1 MFCNTYENLYGKSKC
16 TPNMH
21 LHLHLKECMLDYGP
35 MHSFWCFPFERY
47 NGVFESF
54 QKNWICPELQ
64 VMTKF
69 FNFQEAKS
77 QLSLTDACF
86 DWLHNEET
94 SCQDSIQQ
102 TLADPSMLQRYSR
115 HVFCSIEQID
125 ATNSLIYESTSKVSE
140 KLFSLDEVEWLR
152 NVYFALYPLSKITQV
167 FMVHDVFNEVSIFG
181 EKFLSVKARGN
192 NSHSIIAYWPKS
204 VEGSNVLSASSCE
217 CRAGEVQYFFHHT
230 VAMMHPG
237 KPESHVTHV
246 FAYVHWYEN
255 HPYQDTQLYPMKIFT
270 NITRKSGPSVFLP
283 LSRIMNQCAE
293 LNITQKFDF
302 GVDNV
307 LMLCPVNR
315 KIQLFDS

>member
-21 LHLHLKECMLDYGP
+21 LRHLHLKECMLDYGP

-94 SCQDSIQQ
+94 SCQGSIQQ

-140 KLFSLDEVEWLR
+140 KLFSLDEVE
-152 NVYFALYPLSKITQV
+152 
-167 FMVHDVFNEVSIFG
+167 
-181 EKFLSVKARGN
+181 
-192 NSHSIIAYWPKS
+192 
-204 VEGSNVLSASSCE
+204 
-217 CRAGEVQYFFHHT
+217 
-230 VAMMHPG
+230 
-237 KPESHVTHV
+237 
-246 FAYVHWYEN
+246 
-255 HPYQDTQLYPMKIFT
+255 
-270 NITRKSGPSVFLP
+270 
-283 LSRIMNQCAE
+283 
-293 LNITQKFDF
+293 
-302 GVDNV
+302 
-307 LMLCPVNR
+307 
-315 KIQLFDS
+315 